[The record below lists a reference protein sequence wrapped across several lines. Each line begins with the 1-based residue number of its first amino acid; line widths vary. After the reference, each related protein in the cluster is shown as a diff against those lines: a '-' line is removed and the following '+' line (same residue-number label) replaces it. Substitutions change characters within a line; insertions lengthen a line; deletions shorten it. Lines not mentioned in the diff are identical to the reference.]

1 MIDNLKAYF
10 LPFNFSSM
18 LVHFVGNGI
27 NYISPMIFTWGKFNI
42 FPIKSFSISNEL
54 NEPVLENKD

>member
-10 LPFNFSSM
+10 LPFTFSSM
-18 LVHFVGNGI
+18 LVHLVGNGI
-27 NYISPMIFTWGKFNI
+27 NYISPMIFTWGKLNI